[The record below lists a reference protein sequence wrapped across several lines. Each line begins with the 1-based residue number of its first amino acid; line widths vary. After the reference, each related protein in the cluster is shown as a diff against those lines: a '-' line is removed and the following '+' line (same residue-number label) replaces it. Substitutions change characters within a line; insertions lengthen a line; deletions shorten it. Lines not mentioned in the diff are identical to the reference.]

1 MKHTIIPAIE
11 TNEFTRPCLPA
22 EAYPVLWKLA
32 AHNPVTRKRGFI
44 AVLRAIFNPTNNHTT
59 NNNH

>member
-1 MKHTIIPAIE
+1 MPAIE
-11 TNEFTRPCLPA
+11 TNEFTRSCLPA

-32 AHNPVTRKRGFI
+32 TRQPPTPSKRSLV
-44 AVLRAIFNPTNNHTT
+44 AVLRAILNPTTNHTT